1 MIASA
6 GFPFALPAT
15 LVAQGF
21 SLRPET
27 DADVPFAMRLYA
39 STREEELA
47 QVSGWSEEQ
56 KSLFLAQQFTAQRH
70 HYKTQLAC
78 DFHIIEHHGEPVG
91 RLYLERRQTI
101 VSIVDI
107 ALMPGTRGQGTGRV
121 IIEALIEA
129 AAQAGLGV
137 GIFVEKFNPAL
148 RLYQRLGFTI
158 VRELEVYLEMEKAFV
173 PAPVS

>member
-1 MIASA
+1 MIANA

-15 LVAQGF
+15 LVARGF

-78 DFHIIEHHGEPVG
+78 DFHVIEHHGEPVG

-101 VSIVDI
+101 VTIVDI
-107 ALMPGTRGQGTGRV
+107 ALMPDARGKGTGRI

-129 AAQAGLGV
+129 AAQTGRGV

-148 RLYQRLGFTI
+148 RLYQRLGFTV
-158 VRELEVYLEMEKAFV
+158 VRELEVYLEMEKVCA
-173 PAPVS
+173 PAPLS